1 MLRDDG
7 FNGVCRMVFSDKM
20 PHGSKPNRPRLL
32 VVDDQQVNIQILHE
46 ILHRDNDVFFATSGV
61 QALEMCRINQPDLIL
76 LDMKMPDMD
85 GLEVCRLLKSD
96 PEMTGIPVVFVT
108 AQNHPEDEVRCLEA
122 GAVDFITKPVNPAV
136 VRARVH
142 THLSMKNHTLFEQQ
156 REETARIRA
165 LVEQQERSRLSR
177 DLHDGVGQT
186 LQAIR
191 LQLKLM
197 ERRNITDIPA
207 AEELADITRELDAA
221 AGELREIAHALRPAY
236 LSEVTLAKA
245 LQQRCKRLQQRGVP
259 ISYDLPEEL
268 PALPHEINDNLFRIA
283 QEALAN
289 AVRHANAGEIQLSL
303 HLTGNTLC
311 LCIRDDGS
319 GMKDAAACEGK
330 GLEIIRERAALI
342 GATCGIT
349 SDSAGTIITVEV
361 PAS

>member
-1 MLRDDG
+1 
-7 FNGVCRMVFSDKM
+7 MVPYDTLS
-20 PHGSKPNRPRLL
+20 HGSKPSREKHRPRLL

-46 ILHRDNDVFFATSGV
+46 ILQRDNDVFFATSGV
-61 QALEMCRINQPDLIL
+61 QALEMCRRNLPDLIL

-85 GLEVCRLLKSD
+85 GLEVCLRLKSD
-96 PEMTGIPVVFVT
+96 PELSGIPVIFVT

-142 THLSMKNHTLFEQQ
+142 TQLSMKNHALFERQ
-156 REETARIRA
+156 REETARIRD
-165 LVEQQERSRLSR
+165 LVEKQERSRLSR

-191 LQLKLM
+191 LQLQLM
-197 ERRNITDIPA
+197 ERRKNTGIPA

-245 LQQRCKRLQQRGVP
+245 LQQRCNRLQQRGVP
-259 ISYDLPEEL
+259 ISFDLPEEVPVL
-268 PALPHEINDNLFRIA
+268 AHEINDNLFRIA

-289 AVRHANAGEIQLSL
+289 AVRHANAGQIQLSL
-303 HLTGNTLC
+303 CLSGNTLS
-311 LCIRDDGS
+311 LSIRDDGS
-319 GMKDAAACEGK
+319 GMKEDSAAHEGK

-342 GATCGIT
+342 GATCSIT
-349 SDSAGTIITVEV
+349 SADGGTSITVEV
-361 PAS
+361 SAS